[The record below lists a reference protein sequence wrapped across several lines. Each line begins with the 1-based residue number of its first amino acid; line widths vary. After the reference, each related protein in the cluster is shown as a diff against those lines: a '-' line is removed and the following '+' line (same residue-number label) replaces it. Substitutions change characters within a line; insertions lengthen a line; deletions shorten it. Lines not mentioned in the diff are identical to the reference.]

1 MRNYRWLIPII
12 LLALALLAVSAG
24 ATGAQTPS
32 YHINQWTYGASA
44 GDTSASASYTLR
56 GTLGQQAVTSLAGL
70 TSTVTGGIWCGIS
83 GGPITIYLPLVA
95 LNYST
100 APPFHEVEDAPDDC
114 PGYTVEIAHHY
125 GEDFDWTNDNDWW
138 ELTVQEGV
146 TYTLHTFDLR
156 SRADTILYLYD
167 ADCATELAQ
176 NDDAQAGTAASRIV
190 WEAPAAGTYHAMV
203 RHWDW
208 QVYGADTGYTFA
220 VAVGESPLEPLSVA
234 VEVSGVKP
242 PSLPTPNAERQ

>member
-12 LLALALLAVSAG
+12 LLALTLLVPTDT
-24 ATGAQTPS
+24 TGAQGPP

-44 GDTSASASYTLR
+44 GNTSASANYVLH
-56 GTLGQQAVTSLAGL
+56 GTLGQQAVSSSSGL
-70 TSTVTGGIWCGIS
+70 TSTVTGGIWRGIS
-83 GGPITIYLPLVA
+83 GGPTAIYLPLVA

-114 PGYTVEIAHHY
+114 PGYAVEIGHHY

-138 ELTVQEGV
+138 QFTVQEGA
-146 TYTLHTFDLR
+146 TYTLRTFDLGNR
-156 SRADTILYLYD
+156 SDTILYLYD
-167 ADCATELAQ
+167 TDCTTELAQ

-190 WEAPAAGTYHAMV
+190 WEAPATGTYYAMV

-208 QVYGADTGYTFA
+208 QVYGADTEYTFA
-220 VAVGESPLEPLSVA
+220 VQVGEAPLELLSVA
-234 VEVSGVKP
+234 VGVSGAKP
-242 PSLPTPNAERQ
+242 PSLPTPNAERR